1 MNWEVNQDIL
11 IIEEKLIRIKNDT
24 YIIMEIGYQMT

>member
-24 YIIMEIGYQMT
+24 YIIMEGYQMT